1 MMKILFLTPTSL
13 NEYSGI
19 DKKILAQYQALKNNN
34 LDPEL
39 CYVDRKKGIERKI
52 FQKNILLKK
61 NKLKSRIF
69 LKLFSLLLRWNFR
82 DVEDYIYR
90 NNIELIYIRYEI
102 ASNYGFIKFL
112 KNLKIKNIKIL
123 LEIPTYPYDQ
133 ELLNGNFKL
142 KLRYLIDKYYR
153 KSLKKYVNKIITF
166 TDDKEIYG
174 IPTINIFNGVDINN
188 ISLIEKKES
197 EEIRF
202 IGVAGLSF
210 WHGFDRFILSM
221 KEYYKK
227 NPKRKIIFNIVG
239 DGNKDYINKLK
250 NIVKENKLERYVIFH
265 GFKFGKEL
273 DEIYNYSDIAIG
285 SLGVH
290 RVGIQKASVLKVRE
304 YCAKGIPFIL
314 GYQDDSFEKNL
325 EFYYQVSNDE
335 SLLDIEKIIEWY
347 KNLKVTPEE
356 IRKYAEDNLSWDKQ
370 MKKVIDNI

>member
-52 FQKNILLKK
+52 FQKDILLKK

-123 LEIPTYPYDQ
+123 LEVPTYPYDQ

-197 EEIRF
+197 KKIRF
-202 IGVAGLSF
+202 IGVAGLAF
-210 WHGFDRFILSM
+210 WHGFDRFILSI
-221 KEYYKK
+221 KEYYK
-227 NPKRKIIFNIVG
+227 NISNQEIIFNIVG